1 MFNNLIEYA
10 WEVIRTVANEVERS
24 EVGSISAPSSPLPEP
39 VRRISEEAI
48 SIMNR
53 LSERRFTLARQT
65 SMINE
70 INSRAS
76 VDLSEDEGFFPRS
89 RKGSLYPACAFI
101 EDFAEANER
110 ERRASL
116 AEISGLEKLTSFRRP
131 SDSSLSGTRPS
142 PSLTTSV
149 SEAIQEDEETCPE
162 DGKSSN
168 DSKPTA

>member
-1 MFNNLIEYA
+1 M
-10 WEVIRTVANEVERS
+10 ANEVERS

-39 VRRISEEAI
+39 VRRISEEAQKI
-48 SIMNR
+48 IKS

-76 VDLSEDEGFFPRS
+76 VDLSEDEGCFPRS

-116 AEISGLEKLTSFRRP
+116 VEVAGLDKLASFRRP
-131 SDSSLSGTRPS
+131 SDSSLIGMRPS
-142 PSLTTSV
+142 PSLTTSIT
-149 SEAIQEDEETCPE
+149 EAIQEDEETSPD

-168 DSKPTA
+168 DSKPKA